1 VSDPVRVLRLTD
13 VPPVRS
19 QALYHALGHTFR
31 PGESPDTILLVT
43 PGQRYVSIGYHQ
55 ELEREV
61 DTDACREL
69 ELVVVR
75 REPGGGAV
83 LLDSGQVF
91 TNWVFAPRQLPAML
105 EDRFRLYVEPLV
117 QTYQDLGIDAVFR
130 PVNDIQVA
138 GRKIGGTGAARMFDA
153 EVVVGSLMFDFDHV
167 TMARVLRVSSA
178 KMRDK
183 VAQALSEYMTTMH
196 RELGETPDQEPVVD
210 TYLKHVAR
218 TLGRPVV
225 PGELTP
231 AEEAAVTEWEER
243 LAGRP
248 WTERKTRRHLAGIR
262 ISEDVRVYET
272 EHKAPGGLLRATTT
286 VESGRFVDV
295 VISGDFTVLPG
306 SAVDSLES
314 ALVGCAASDDA
325 TTAVAAAWLSEVEAP
340 GVTAGD
346 IAQVL
351 RIPDSA

>member
-1 VSDPVRVLRLTD
+1 MSDPVRVLRLTD

-69 ELVVVR
+69 GLVVVR

-117 QTYQDLGIDAVFR
+117 QTYQHLGIDAVFR

-138 GRKIGGTGAARMFDA
+138 GRKIGGTGAARMSDA

-183 VAQALSEYMTTMH
+183 VAQALSEYMTTMR
-196 RELGETPDQEPVVD
+196 RELGETPAQEPVVD
-210 TYLKHVAR
+210 TYLQHVAR

-225 PGELTP
+225 PGGLTA
-231 AEEAAVTEWEER
+231 AEEAAVAEWEER
-243 LAGRP
+243 MVARS
-248 WTERKTRRHLAGIR
+248 WTERKTRRQLAGIR
-262 ISEDVRVYET
+262 ISEDVRVYEI

-314 ALVGCAASDDA
+314 ALVGCMASDDA
-325 TTAVAAAWLSEVEAP
+325 VTEVAAAWLSQVEAP